1 MANDVYKESGLL
13 LFGLEIKVN
22 GEASG
27 DIMLN
32 PGRYKLPRPLNQENS
47 YKYFGY
53 IIAADL
59 EDALDVFKDNWRV
72 PIPEMDPAAYE

>member
-1 MANDVYKESGLL
+1 LL

-32 PGRYKLPRPLNQENS
+32 PGRYRLPRPLNQENS

-53 IIAADL
+53 IVAADMG
-59 EDALDVFKDNWRV
+59 DAEEVFKPKRDE
-72 PIPEMDPAAYE
+72 PIPE